1 MVSGIVYFDEII
13 ENIKDAT
20 GIENMRPLYSRIRR
34 FCYNCELDIGAGGVL
49 VLKKKEFNIGDGFYD
64 GVTLRLPEDFAH
76 EWTYGSM
83 LNGIV
88 QGNVFRLFNK
98 GPNQI
103 DFKYLGFL
111 LDEEGNPFT
120 TRNRLPAVVAYSVY
134 RLYSSKYFLGTGNN
148 NQYQIYK
155 MEYEDAVLAARGND
169 AWPSEEE
176 WNAIGAIRLGGTF
189 EGMTD
194 CGMKT
199 FCLGSEDPSTLDT
212 TLSQP
217 DATCVNNLEGIIN
230 GVASVM
236 GVLVKYTK
244 LLMQGQA
251 NGTSTAY
258 GTLQRGTLPDFAIVG
273 QVNGIATVTGQL
285 FASSPLV
292 LCNEAF
298 SYSGNTGTFQF
309 TLDIGSGIGITGIKY
324 LPYSVPDRF
333 RIEFNGVEV
342 ANSKFVGSTA
352 YEQQLL
358 DLGYAPSELALTS
371 PAPSGYQDLT
381 FYKATASPTT
391 AIVYVDAPLFGTAWA
406 IQGICPFH
414 TAYGQATVT
423 GTLTPQSG
431 GVATVI
437 GVLTDA
443 PDFYGV
449 ATTEGTLIG
458 KASLSGTSFGG
469 STL

>member
-1 MVSGIVYFDEII
+1 MVSGIVYFDEIV
-13 ENIKDAT
+13 ENIKDVT

-98 GPNQI
+98 GPDQI

-134 RLYSSKYFLGTGNN
+134 RLYSSRYFMGTGNN

-155 MEYEDAVLAARGND
+155 MEYEDAVMAARGND
-169 AWPSEEE
+169 AFPSEEE

-212 TLSQP
+212 TSAPP
-217 DATCVNNLEGIIN
+217 DAICIGVLEGIIN
-230 GVASVM
+230 GVAYVVGS
-236 GVLVKYTK
+236 LIKYSK
-244 LLMQGQA
+244 LLMEGEA
-251 NGTSTAY
+251 NGASTAY
-258 GTLQRGTLPDFAIVG
+258 ATLIPGTLLDFAIEGVS
-273 QVNGIATVTGQL
+273 NGVATVTGQL
-285 FASSPLV
+285 FSYQPTV
-292 LCNEAF
+292 LCNESF
-298 SYSGNTGTFQF
+298 SYTGNQGTFSF
-309 TLDIGSGIGITGIKY
+309 ILEIGSGIGISGIKMQ
-324 LPYSVPDRF
+324 PYSVPDRF
-333 RIEFNGVEV
+333 RIHYNGVEV
-342 ANSKFVGSTA
+342 ANSKFIGAEA

-358 DLGYAPSELALTS
+358 NLGYDASELALT
-371 PAPSGYQDLT
+371 PTAPGQVQLT
-381 FYKATASPTT
+381 FYKATATPSF
-391 AIVYVDAPLFGTAWA
+391 AVVYVDAPLQGTAWN
-406 IQGICPFH
+406 IQGVCP
-414 TAYGQATVT
+414 TNSAVGSATVT

-443 PDFYGV
+443 PDFYGI
-449 ATTEGTLIG
+449 ATLNGTLIG